1 MSRRQ
6 LHMDDTTALLLFAAG
21 FAGGIVTAVVGGAS
35 LITFPA
41 LLAAGL
47 PPVVAVATN
56 AVATTPASFAAA
68 ATDRHWLPAWQP
80 AFWRVFAVATIGSG
94 AGALLLIFTP
104 ERALMTLV
112 PLLIGMATAVYAFA
126 GRIRAW
132 IFRHAA
138 DPAVHSARA
147 DRVGLVLLAPTAIY
161 IGYFGAGA
169 AVMLL
174 AILSL
179 GHDRDFRTAN
189 VLKNLLA
196 GVTSVVA
203 VLVFIVSGSVAWP
216 QTTAM
221 MAGSVAGGYAGARM
235 ARIIPAPFVRV
246 LVIVVGCVV
255 TAVYA
260 QRYWSSTPP

>member
-1 MSRRQ
+1 
-6 LHMDDTTALLLFAAG
+6 MDTTTALLLLAAG
-21 FAGGIVTAVVGGAS
+21 FAGGIVTAIVGGAS

-47 PPVVAVATN
+47 PPVIAVASN

-68 ATDRHWLPAWQP
+68 VTDRRWLPEWQP
-80 AFWRVFAVATIGSG
+80 EFWRVIAVAMVGSG

-112 PLLIGMATAVYAFA
+112 PLLIGMATAVFALA

-147 DRVGLVLLAPTAIY
+147 DRLGLVLLAPTAIY
-161 IGYFGAGA
+161 IGYFGAGG

-189 VLKNLLA
+189 ALKNLLA
-196 GVTSVVA
+196 GVSAVIAVA
-203 VLVFIVSGSVAWP
+203 IFVVSGSVAWP
-216 QTTAM
+216 QTIAM
-221 MAGSVAGGYAGARM
+221 MAGAFAGGYAGARL
-235 ARIIPAPFVRV
+235 ARVIPARFVRV
-246 LVIVVGCVV
+246 IVIVVGCIV
-255 TAVYA
+255 TVVYA
-260 QRYWSSTPP
+260 QRYWSPTSP

>member
-1 MSRRQ
+1 M
-6 LHMDDTTALLLFAAG
+6 AILLLAAG
-21 FAGGIVTAVVGGAS
+21 FAGGIVTAMVGGAS

-47 PPVVAVATN
+47 PPLIAVASN
-56 AVATTPASFAAA
+56 AVATTPGSFVAAV
-68 ATDRHWLPAWQP
+68 TDRRWLPAWQP
-80 AFWRVFAVATIGSG
+80 AFWRVIAMAMIGSG

-104 ERALMTLV
+104 ERALMAIV
-112 PLLIGMATAVYAFA
+112 PLLIGMATAMFAFA

-147 DRVGLVLLAPTAIY
+147 DRLGLALLAPTAVY
-161 IGYFGAGA
+161 VGYFGAGA
-169 AVMLL
+169 GIMLL

-179 GHDRDFRTAN
+179 GHARDFRTAN
-189 VLKNLLA
+189 ALKNLLG
-196 GVTSVVA
+196 GVTSVIA
-203 VLVFIVSGSVAWP
+203 VVVFVVSGSIAWP
-216 QTTAM
+216 HTLVMA
-221 MAGSVAGGYAGARM
+221 AGSFAGGYAGARL

-246 LVIVVGCVV
+246 FVIVVGCIV

-260 QRYWSSTPP
+260 RRYWSGFSV

>member
-1 MSRRQ
+1 M
-6 LHMDDTTALLLFAAG
+6 DTTTVLLLLAAG
-21 FAGGIVTAVVGGAS
+21 FAGGIVTAIVGGAS

-47 PPVVAVATN
+47 PPVIAVASN
-56 AVATTPASFAAA
+56 AVAMTPASFSAAV
-68 ATDRHWLPAWQP
+68 TDRRWLPAWQP
-80 AFWRVFAVATIGSG
+80 AFWRVIAVATVGSG
-94 AGALLLIFTP
+94 VGALLLIFTP
-104 ERALMTLV
+104 ERALMMLV
-112 PLLIGMATAVYAFA
+112 PLLIGMATAVFALA

-147 DRVGLVLLAPTAIY
+147 DRLGLALLAPTAVY

-189 VLKNLLA
+189 ALKNLLA
-196 GVTSVVA
+196 GVTSVIA
-203 VLVFIVSGSVAWP
+203 VVIFVVSGSVAWP
-216 QTTAM
+216 QTIAM
-221 MAGSVAGGYAGARM
+221 MAGAFAGGYAGARL
-235 ARIIPAPFVRV
+235 ARVIPAAFLRV
-246 LVIVVGCVV
+246 VVIVVGCVV

-260 QRYWSSTPP
+260 RRYWSPPSP

>member
-1 MSRRQ
+1 
-6 LHMDDTTALLLFAAG
+6 MDTTTALLLLAAG
-21 FAGGIVTAVVGGAS
+21 FAGGVVTAIVGGAS

-47 PPVVAVATN
+47 PPVVAVASN
-56 AVATTPASFAAA
+56 AVATTPASFTAAF
-68 ATDRHWLPAWQP
+68 TDRRWLPAWRP
-80 AFWRVFAVATIGSG
+80 AYRRVIVVATLGSA

-112 PLLIGMATAVYAFA
+112 PLLIGMATAVFALA

-138 DPAVHSARA
+138 DPAAHSARA
-147 DRVGLVLLAPTAIY
+147 DRLGLVLLAPTAIY

-189 VLKNLLA
+189 ALKNLLA
-196 GVTSVVA
+196 GLTGLIAVA
-203 VLVFIVSGSVAWP
+203 VFVVSGNVAWP
-216 QTTAM
+216 QTIAM
-221 MAGSVAGGYAGARM
+221 MAGAFAGGYAGARLARVVP
-235 ARIIPAPFVRV
+235 ARILHV
-246 LVIVVGCVV
+246 LVIIVGCIV
-255 TAVYA
+255 TVVYA
-260 QRYWSSTPP
+260 RRYWLPAPS

>member
-1 MSRRQ
+1 M
-6 LHMDDTTALLLFAAG
+6 ALLLFAAA

-47 PPVVAVATN
+47 PPVVAVASN

-68 ATDRHWLPAWQP
+68 VTDRRWLPAWQP
-80 AFWRVFAVATIGSG
+80 SFWRVIAVAMAGSG
-94 AGALLLIFTP
+94 VGALLLIFTP
-104 ERALMTLV
+104 ERALMALV
-112 PLLIGMATAVYAFA
+112 PLLIGMATAVFALA

-147 DRVGLVLLAPTAIY
+147 DRLGLALLAPTAVY
-161 IGYFGAGA
+161 VGYFGAGA
-169 AVMLL
+169 GVMLL

-189 VLKNLLA
+189 VLKNLL
-196 GVTSVVA
+196 GGMTSVIA
-203 VLVFIVSGSVAWP
+203 VLIFVVSGSVAWP
-216 QTTAM
+216 HTSVM
-221 MAGSVAGGYAGARM
+221 MAGALAGGYAGARL
-235 ARIIPAPFVRV
+235 ARVIPAAFVRV
-246 LVIVVGCVV
+246 LVIVVGCIV
-255 TAVYA
+255 TVVYA
-260 QRYWSSTPP
+260 QRYWSLPST

>member
-1 MSRRQ
+1 M
-6 LHMDDTTALLLFAAG
+6 DTTMALLLLAAG
-21 FAGGIVTAVVGGAS
+21 FAGGIVTAIVGGAS

-47 PPVVAVATN
+47 PPVIAVASN

-68 ATDRHWLPAWQP
+68 LTDRRWLPAWQP
-80 AFWRVFAVATIGSG
+80 AFRRVIAVAMAGSG

-112 PLLIGMATAVYAFA
+112 PLLIGMATAVFALA

-147 DRVGLVLLAPTAIY
+147 DRLGLALLAPTAVY
-161 IGYFGAGA
+161 VGYFGAGA
-169 AVMLL
+169 GVMLL

-189 VLKNLLA
+189 VLKNLLG
-196 GVTSVVA
+196 GVTSMVA
-203 VLVFIVSGSVAWP
+203 VLVFVVSGSVAWP
-216 QTTAM
+216 HTSVM
-221 MAGSVAGGYAGARM
+221 MAGALAGGYAGARL
-235 ARIIPAPFVRV
+235 ARVIPAAFVRV
-246 LVIVVGCVV
+246 LVIIVGCIV
-255 TAVYA
+255 TVVYA
-260 QRYWSSTPP
+260 QRYWSLPSR

>member
-1 MSRRQ
+1 
-6 LHMDDTTALLLFAAG
+6 MDTTTALLLVAAG
-21 FAGGIVTAVVGGAS
+21 FAGGIVTAIVGGAS

-47 PPVVAVATN
+47 PPVIAVATN
-56 AVATTPASFAAA
+56 AVATTPASFTAAVA
-68 ATDRHWLPAWQP
+68 DRHWLPAWQP
-80 AFWRVFAVATIGSG
+80 AYWRVIGVATVGSG

-112 PLLIGMATAVYAFA
+112 PLLIGMATAVFA
-126 GRIRAW
+126 LSGRIRAW

-147 DRVGLVLLAPTAIY
+147 DRLGLVLLAPTAVY

-196 GVTSVVA
+196 GVTSVIAVA
-203 VLVFIVSGSVAWP
+203 IFVVSGSVAWP
-216 QTTAM
+216 QTIAM
-221 MAGSVAGGYAGARM
+221 MAGAFAGGYAGARL
-235 ARIIPAPFVRV
+235 ARVIPAAFLRLV
-246 LVIVVGCVV
+246 VIVVGCVV
-255 TAVYA
+255 TAVFA
-260 QRYWSSTPP
+260 GRYWPPTAP